1 MSINKNTEIHFDL
14 KREDYTPEEDT
25 ARKYANIFIFS
36 VESNNWKKFGHLII
50 SDYSNKF
57 LIPKPKNNNRKFKL
71 VFYYSN
77 YSDQEIEFHLEKNDN
92 IKTINLGKIQ
102 LHKI

>member
-1 MSINKNTEIHFDL
+1 MPI
-14 KREDYTPEEDT
+14 
-25 ARKYANIFIFS
+25 
-36 VESNNWKKFGHLII
+36 KKFIEHVKKDNVINEQDEKLIYQYFKI
-50 SDYSNKF
+50 LNSTNKF